1 MSSLEVLL
9 AVAGFMVTALVV
21 AGMILITP
29 RGQVPVSEDTEHPE
43 TAKPTVANR
52 RRRLTV
58 RRGQQSP
65 PARADRRVRE
75 LAPELERERGA
86 RAGAAG
92 GRDLDG

>member
-43 TAKPTVANR
+43 TAKPTSRTAV
-52 RRRLTV
+52 
-58 RRGQQSP
+58 G
-65 PARADRRVRE
+65 D
-75 LAPELERERGA
+75 
-86 RAGAAG
+86 
-92 GRDLDG
+92 